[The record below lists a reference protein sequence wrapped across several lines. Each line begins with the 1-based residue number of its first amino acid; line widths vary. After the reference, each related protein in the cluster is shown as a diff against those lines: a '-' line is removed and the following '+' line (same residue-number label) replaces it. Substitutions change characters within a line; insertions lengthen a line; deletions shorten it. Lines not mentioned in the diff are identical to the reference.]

1 MTLAGEPNGHA
12 VTSPTAARLLW
23 RALARRCS
31 VCGRGRMF
39 DGWFSLRARC
49 DDCGFWYERDEEED
63 YWLGAYLLNFIAT
76 EVIFAVLLLAVLIA
90 TWPHPPWSSL
100 IWIGAV
106 QMIVTPIASYPF
118 SKSLWLAGGLIF
130 RPLGVS
136 DCAARAERDD
146 VP

>member
-1 MTLAGEPNGHA
+1 VTLAGEPNGHA

-23 RALARRCS
+23 RALARRCP

-63 YWLGAYLLNFIAT
+63 YWL
-76 EVIFAVLLLAVLIA
+76 
-90 TWPHPPWSSL
+90 
-100 IWIGAV
+100 
-106 QMIVTPIASYPF
+106 
-118 SKSLWLAGGLIF
+118 AGDLIF